1 MANIKWCIFKFRAVK
16 GLVKRVVAFVV
27 AYLFVLL
34 AVCSCGEKNKNVAME
49 YRDPQGKLTSTVT
62 QGLMSLWIGVQK
74 DSSADYLAFVDA
86 MEDGWNMVLDGESGQ
101 TFKELYLRDC
111 TLSLRNLLAVEYLH
125 DYVYGIEFSD
135 QQQKSIEDK
144 ISQLSSSFGSRKDFE
159 QEMQKYSATVSDY
172 ERYLCLMLKQT
183 TLINTFYSEN
193 GMRAVTEEK
202 KKEYFENNYSVVYH
216 IFLDTRGRVKDD
228 GTTVSLTQEEKQEKL
243 DFAKQ
248 VYEKIQS
255 GQITFEQALLGY
267 TEDAYASSHPDG
279 YFVAKDGK
287 YPDEFTDASFALLP
301 GETAL
306 VQSRSGVHIIKR
318 FPMDAQLYDHDSEV
332 YALITQN
339 LITEDF
345 SELVSSVSDGV
356 KIYDDVISGL
366 DASLIKPFALS

>member
-1 MANIKWCIFKFRAVK
+1 M
-16 GLVKRVVAFVV
+16 GKRVIAFV
-27 AYLFVLL
+27 AACFFVLL
-34 AVCSCGEKNKNVAME
+34 SVCSCGEKNNNIAME
-49 YRDPQGKLTSTVT
+49 YRDSQGKLTSTVT

-125 DYVYGIEFSD
+125 DYVYGFEFSD
-135 QQQKSIEDK
+135 EQQKSVENK
-144 ISQLSSSFGSRKDFE
+144 IAELSSSFGSRKAFE
-159 QEMQKYSATVSDY
+159 SEMQKYGATVEDF

-216 IFLDTRGRVKDD
+216 IFFDTRGHVKDD

-248 VYEKIQS
+248 VYEKIQRGEIS
-255 GQITFEQALLGY
+255 FEQALLNY
-267 TEDAYASSHPDG
+267 TEDAYASSHSGG
-279 YFVAKDGK
+279 YFVTRDRK
-287 YPDEFTDASFALLP
+287 YPDEFTDAAFGLVV
-301 GETAL
+301 GEITL
-306 VQSRSGVHIIKR
+306 VQSQSGVHIIKR
-318 FPMDAQLYDHDSEV
+318 FPMDAQLYDDDEQV
-332 YALITQN
+332 YASITQN

-345 SELVSSVSDGV
+345 SGLVSSVSGGV
-356 KIYDDVISGL
+356 KMNDDIIGEL
-366 DASLIKPFALS
+366 DASLIKPFSLF